1 MAKTIY
7 DINFYEI
14 KDKSKNTRDMVEYM
28 FDRTLTMFKWENL
41 PDTIPQRSL
50 ELFLQ
55 YNGFVFL
62 TDKVDGKPRI
72 FYGGL
77 GGEPDYLYRPTLATI
92 ANPALKYNAQ
102 LKINWDNSN
111 IEDSECVIGLND
123 YLLRGL
129 LPIHQKYAS
138 EIAENEVSMWV
149 GNILTRTPWVLSA
162 QDPKTRESAEDF
174 IKQIFD
180 GNLSVI
186 QENIGQFF
194 EGIKEHQ
201 LSTSQ
206 TYNLGGLVQL
216 HQYYKAEWFNFI
228 GLNAMQNG
236 VKKEAISVSEEQMN
250 QDVLK
255 PLVDS
260 MLELRQDFCDR
271 VNKKYDLDISV
282 EFDSSW
288 YDNQLELELAQ
299 EALEISNEEETM
311 VEESTGEEAN
321 EEESNVEENT
331 EETIEETTEEATE
344 EETERRE
351 REIKRVEV

>member
-7 DINFYEI
+7 DINFYDI
-14 KDKSKNTRDMVEYM
+14 KNKSKNVRDMVEYM
-28 FDRTLTMFKWENL
+28 FDRTLNMFKWKNL

-50 ELFLQ
+50 EMFLQ

-62 TDKVDGKPRI
+62 TDKPDGELRI

-92 ANPALKYNAQ
+92 ANPALRYDAQ

-138 EIAENEVSMWV
+138 ELAENEVSMWV
-149 GNILTRTPWVLSA
+149 GNVLTRTPWVLSA
-162 QDPKTRESAEDF
+162 QDPKTQESAKDF

-180 GNLSVI
+180 GNLSII

-194 EGIKEHQ
+194 EGVKEHQ

-250 QDVLK
+250 QDILK

-271 VNKKYDLDISV
+271 VNQKYGTDISV

-299 EALEISNEEETM
+299 EALEMSNEEET
-311 VEESTGEEAN
+311 VEEESTGED
-321 EEESNVEENT
+321 NT
-331 EETIEETTEEATE
+331 EETNEEVSEEETVIEDTDKATE
-344 EETERRE
+344 EETEKRE

>member
-1 MAKTIY
+1 MKKPIY

-14 KDKSKNTRDMVEYM
+14 KDKKRNVRDMVEYM
-28 FDRTLTMFKWENL
+28 FDRTLNMFKWENL

-62 TDKVDGKPRI
+62 TDKPDGEIRI

-92 ANPALKYNAQ
+92 ANPYLKYDAQ

-111 IEDSECVIGLND
+111 IEESECVIGLND

-129 LPIHQKYAS
+129 LSIHSKYAS

-162 QDPKTRESAEDF
+162 QDNKTKESAKEF
-174 IKQIFD
+174 IENIYNGQ
-180 GNLSVI
+180 LSII

-194 EGIKEHQ
+194 EGVKEHQ

-216 HQYYKAEWFNFI
+216 HQYYKSEWFNQI

-236 VKKEAISVSEEQMN
+236 MKKEAISDSEEQMN
-250 QDVLK
+250 QDILK
-255 PLVDS
+255 PLVDT
-260 MLELRQDFCDR
+260 MLECRKDFCDR
-271 VNKKYDLDISV
+271 ANKKYGLDISV
-282 EFDSSW
+282 DFDSAW
-288 YDNQLELELAQ
+288 KDNEIELEATL
-299 EALEISNEEETM
+299 EALVNEDEEPEET
-311 VEESTGEEAN
+311 
-321 EEESNVEENT
+321 T
-331 EETIEETTEEATE
+331 EETIEEPEERGE
-344 EETERRE
+344 EDEQSEDNT
-351 REIKRVEV
+351 